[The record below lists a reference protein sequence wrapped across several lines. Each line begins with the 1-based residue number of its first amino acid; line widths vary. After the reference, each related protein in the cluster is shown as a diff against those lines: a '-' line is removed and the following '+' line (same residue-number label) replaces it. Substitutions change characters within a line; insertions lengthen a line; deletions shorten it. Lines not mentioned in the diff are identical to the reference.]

1 MTTGPAATAARWRAG
16 GAETRR
22 RTPRPHR
29 RSSRRRE
36 RTMRYQLLGPVTA
49 TGPEGPVAVAG
60 PKRRAV
66 LAALLLNANR
76 VVSESR
82 LSHLVWGNDPPPSV
96 RGQIQV
102 HVSGLRKLLGRGAIL
117 RQAPGYL
124 IVVGP
129 GELDLHVFDEAV
141 ARAREE
147 LEADRPEQAAE
158 RLRGVLDTWRGPA
171 LGGVTESLRALE
183 VPGLNERRLSALED
197 YFDARLA
204 AGRHVHTVGELQQE
218 VGRHPF
224 RERLQ
229 VQLMLALHRC
239 GRTPEALQVYAD
251 TRARLAS
258 EVGIEPGRSLRDTHL
273 RLLRD
278 TTGCGTADAAGC
290 APDLGV
296 PAPVPTAISVGASDG
311 RGPLVE
317 QALVP
322 RQLPPD
328 VPLFVGRSEQ
338 LAYLDGLLAA
348 TATTTVAA
356 AIGGGPGVG
365 KTSFAVHWAHRVH
378 DRFPDGQLYVSLR
391 QGGPDAPALD
401 PAEAAATV
409 LEAFGVPAPR
419 IPAGRAARLG
429 LYRSVLAGRRVL
441 IVLDDA
447 QDADQVR
454 PLLPGVPGCLVVVTS
469 RTRLVGLVAA
479 EGAWPVTLDLLSA
492 REARE
497 FLAHRLGAARVAA
510 EPEAAGQLGE
520 MCARLP
526 LALAVVA
533 ARAATCPH
541 FPLGAVVE
549 ELRDA
554 CVGLDA
560 LDSGDPATD
569 LRAAF
574 ARSYRSLSPPAA
586 RLFRLLGIHPGPD
599 ITPAIAAGLLGEPV
613 RRARALLAELSRA
626 HLMTE
631 DAPGRYRGHDL
642 LRAYALELT
651 LVHDTDEDRR
661 AALHRLLAHPPHP
674 AHRAARPLPAP
685 TEPPR
690 PAVPSP
696 RLLPPVGNEAVCE
709 AEEFR

>member
-1 MTTGPAATAARWRAG
+1 M
-16 GAETRR
+16 
-22 RTPRPHR
+22 
-29 RSSRRRE
+29 
-36 RTMRYQLLGPVTA
+36 
-49 TGPEGPVAVAG
+49 
-60 PKRRAV
+60 
-66 LAALLLNANR
+66 AALLLHANR
-76 VVSESR
+76 VVSER
-82 LSHLVWGNDPPPSV
+82 QLSHLVWGNDPPPSV

-102 HVSGLRKLLGRGAIL
+102 HVSELRKLLGRGTIL
-117 RQAPGYL
+117 RQAPGYP

-129 GELDLHVFDEAV
+129 GELDLHAFDEAV
-141 ARAREE
+141 ARARDE
-147 LEADRPEQAAE
+147 LEAGRPEPAAE
-158 RLRGVLDTWRGPA
+158 RLRAVLDTWRGPA
-171 LGGVTESLRALE
+171 LGGVTEPLRALE
-183 VPGLNERRLSALED
+183 GPGLNERRLSALED
-197 YFDARLA
+197 FFDARLA
-204 AGRHVHTVGELQQE
+204 AGRHIHTVGELQQE
-218 VGRHPF
+218 VVRHPF

-251 TRARLAS
+251 TRARPAS

-278 TTGCGTADAAGC
+278 TTECAADT
-290 APDLGV
+290 GV
-296 PAPVPTAISVGASDG
+296 PALLPAVSPAG

-317 QALVP
+317 QVLVP

-338 LAYLDGLLAA
+338 LACLDGLLEA
-348 TATTTVAA
+348 TATTVVA

-365 KTSFAVHWAHRVH
+365 KTSLAVHWAHRVR
-378 DRFPDGQLYVSLR
+378 DRFPDGQLYLPLCR
-391 QGGPDAPALD
+391 RGPDASALD
-401 PAEAAATV
+401 PAEATAAV
-409 LEAFGVPAPR
+409 LEAFGVPGPR
-419 IPAGRAARLG
+419 IPAGRAARFG

-469 RTRLVGLVAA
+469 RTLLVGLVAA
-479 EGAWPVTLDLLSA
+479 EGARPVTLDLLSA
-492 REARE
+492 SEARE

-510 EPEAAGQLGE
+510 EPEAADQLGE
-520 MCARLP
+520 VCARLP

-541 FPLGAVVE
+541 FPLSTLVE

-574 ARSYRSLSPPAA
+574 ARSYRSLSPSAA
-586 RLFRLLGIHPGPD
+586 RLFRLLGLHPGPD
-599 ITPAIAAGLLGEPV
+599 VTSAGLLGEPV

-626 HLMTE
+626 HLVTE
-631 DAPGRYRGHDL
+631 DAPGRYRSHDL

-651 LVHDTDEDRR
+651 VAHDTDEDRR
-661 AALHRLLAHPPHP
+661 AALHRLLAHPPHT
-674 AHRAARPLPAP
+674 AHRTARPFPAP
-685 TEPPR
+685 GLIPTGPGCR
-690 PAVPSP
+690 AVPSP
-696 RLLPPVGNEAVCE
+696 RRPGNEAVYE
-709 AEEFR
+709 IEEFR

>member
-1 MTTGPAATAARWRAG
+1 
-16 GAETRR
+16 
-22 RTPRPHR
+22 
-29 RSSRRRE
+29 
-36 RTMRYQLLGPVTA
+36 MRYQLLGPVTA
-49 TGPEGPVAVAG
+49 TGPQGPVPVAG

-76 VVSESR
+76 VVSERR

-102 HVSGLRKLLGRGAIL
+102 HVSELRKHLGRSTIL

-129 GELDLHVFDEAV
+129 GELDLHAFDEAV
-141 ARAREE
+141 ARARSDI
-147 LEADRPEQAAE
+147 EAGHPEPAAE
-158 RLRGVLDTWRGPA
+158 RLRAVLDTWRGPA
-171 LGGVTESLRALE
+171 LGGVTESLRGLE
-183 VPGLNERRLSALED
+183 GPGLGERRLSALED
-197 YFDARLA
+197 FFDARLA

-273 RLLRD
+273 RLLREN
-278 TTGCGTADAAGC
+278 TTESAAAGTAAH
-290 APDLGV
+290 APEPGV
-296 PAPVPTAISVGASDG
+296 PALAPAVTPAGAPDG
-311 RGPLVE
+311 PGPLTE
-317 QALVP
+317 RALPP

-338 LAYLDGLLAA
+338 LAYLDGLL
-348 TATTTVAA
+348 TATSTTVVA

-365 KTSFAVHWAHRVH
+365 KTSLAVHWAHRVR
-378 DRFPDGQLYVSLR
+378 DRFPDGQLYVPMR
-391 QGGPDAPALD
+391 RRGPDGPPLD
-401 PAEAAATV
+401 PAEAAATA
-409 LEAFGVPAPR
+409 LEAFGVPGPR
-419 IPAGRAARLG
+419 IPADRAARLG

-479 EGAWPVTLDLLSA
+479 EGAWPLTLDLLSA

-510 EPEAAGQLGE
+510 EPEAADQLGE
-520 MCARLP
+520 VSARLP

-554 CVGLDA
+554 CGGLDA
-560 LDSGDPATD
+560 LHSGDPATD
-569 LRAAF
+569 LRTAF
-574 ARSYRSLSPPAA
+574 ARSYRLLSPQAA
-586 RLFRLLGIHPGPD
+586 RLFRLLGLHPGPD
-599 ITPAIAAGLLGEPV
+599 ITPSIAVGLLGEPL

-626 HLMTE
+626 HLVSE
-631 DAPGRYRGHDL
+631 DAPGRYRSHDL

-661 AALHRLLAHPPHP
+661 AALHRLLDRPAHP
-674 AHRAARPLPAP
+674 AHRAALPLPAP
-685 TEPPR
+685 GPAPAEIGCPR
-690 PAVPSP
+690 P
-696 RLLPPVGNEAVCE
+696 
-709 AEEFR
+709 

>member
-1 MTTGPAATAARWRAG
+1 
-16 GAETRR
+16 
-22 RTPRPHR
+22 
-29 RSSRRRE
+29 
-36 RTMRYQLLGPVTA
+36 MRYQLLGPVTA
-49 TGPEGPVAVAG
+49 TGPEGPVPVAG

-102 HVSGLRKLLGRGAIL
+102 HVSELRKHLGRSTIL

-158 RLRGVLDTWRGPA
+158 RLRTVLDTWRGPA

-204 AGRHVHTVGELQQE
+204 AGRHLHTVGELQQE

-278 TTGCGTADAAGC
+278 TTGCGTAGAAGR
-290 APDLGV
+290 APNPGV
-296 PAPVPTAISVGASDG
+296 PALVPAVTPAGAPDG
-311 RGPLVE
+311 RGSLPE

-328 VPLFVGRSEQ
+328 VPLFVGRREQ

-348 TATTTVAA
+348 TATTTVVATV
-356 AIGGGPGVG
+356 GGGPGVG
-365 KTSFAVHWAHRVH
+365 KTSFAVHWAHLVH
-378 DRFPDGQLYVSLR
+378 DRFPDGQLYVPLR
-391 QGGPDAPALD
+391 QGGPDSPALD

-497 FLAHRLGAARVAA
+497 FLAHRLGVARVAA
-510 EPEAAGQLGE
+510 EPEAADQLGE
-520 MCARLP
+520 VCARLP

-574 ARSYRSLSPPAA
+574 ARSYRCLGAPAA
-586 RLFRLLGIHPGPD
+586 RLFRLLGLHPGPD
-599 ITPAIAAGLLGEPV
+599 ITPAVAAGLLGEPV

-626 HLMTE
+626 HLVTE

-685 TEPPR
+685 APTPTEPGR

-696 RLLPPVGNEAVCE
+696 RLLPLAGPPAPGQDDADGQVAVTAASLGSCGGEA
-709 AEEFR
+709 